1 MHRLACDSSEVPT
14 TLARF
19 GLQIHTVVT
28 VRVFIIRSMTS
39 HKSESATIEL
49 STREVDGVKVLAVE
63 GPLTINTLFKF
74 QDAWRAEHSPALIFD
89 LSGVPYTDSA
99 AIGSIVNAY
108 VSRKNASRTL
118 AVVAG
123 PRVRTV
129 MEVTKVDN
137 LFPLCSTVDEA
148 RAALR

>member
-1 MHRLACDSSEVPT
+1 
-14 TLARF
+14 
-19 GLQIHTVVT
+19 
-28 VRVFIIRSMTS
+28 MTS